1 MESTFSPI
9 TRAEKGTTHGPHG
22 SGIFSTRFFFTV
34 EGSAAHAVENAQR
47 ANFYG
52 IHGNTRE
59 AAHAQREIQEAVTAW
74 LDENAPAWMAYYI
87 ESAEAIDT
95 NGTPTPYRAKVCAA
109 VDHHPRK
116 I

>member
-1 MESTFSPI
+1 MKNTFSPI
-9 TRAEKGTTHGPHG
+9 TRAEKGTTHSPHG
-22 SGIFSTRFFFTV
+22 SGIFSTRFSFVV

-74 LDENAPAWMAYYI
+74 LDVHAPAWTTYYI

-95 NGTPTPYRAKVCAA
+95 DGTPTPYRAKVYAT
-109 VDHHPRK
+109 VDHPTRK

>member
-9 TRAEKGTTHGPHG
+9 ARAEKGTTHGPQ
-22 SGIFSTRFFFTV
+22 SGMFRTCFSFTF
-34 EGSAAHAVENAQR
+34 EGSAAHAVESAQR

-59 AAHAQREIQEAVTAW
+59 AAHAQREIQGAVTAW
-74 LDENAPAWMAYYI
+74 LDVHAPAWTAYYI
-87 ESAEAIDT
+87 ESAEAMDT
-95 NGTPTPYRAKVCAA
+95 DGTPTPYRAKVCAA
-109 VDHHPRK
+109 VDHLTRK